1 MKKILVATD
10 FSSAAHN
17 AGRYAAALAKELNA
31 SVHLLHVYMQPA
43 PAIDMPVVWADT
55 VDAMQKEKTAQL
67 QSEATSLA
75 ETFGI
80 PVTTDAVLGFTG
92 ESIATQTAR
101 EEADLVVMG
110 MKGGHHS
117 RFLGSNVVT
126 AIRKV
131 QRPVLVVPEGYS
143 FTPIKRITF
152 STDFSENVSF
162 KSLAPLLET
171 ARTFGART
179 DLVHIQKDEQEMD
192 TDEIAGKLHLQH
204 ALEVVDHQFHTLVDD
219 DVEEGIQSFT
229 QNNPTDLLVMVAHRH
244 SLLERWLGTSHTKLM
259 SYHTTVPLLVLHD
272 ERS

>member
-10 FSSAAHN
+10 FSAAARN
-17 AGRYAAALAKELNA
+17 AGRYAAALAKELNT
-31 SVHLLHVYMQPA
+31 SLHLLHVYMEPA

-55 VDAMQKEKTAQL
+55 VDAMQKEKTAEL
-67 QSEATSLA
+67 QSEAAPLK
-75 ETFGI
+75 ETYGI
-80 PVTTDAVLGFTG
+80 PVSTDVELGFTG
-92 ESIATQTAR
+92 ESIATQAAK
-101 EEADLVVMG
+101 EGADLVVMG

-131 QRPVLVVPEGYS
+131 RTPVLVVPEGYA

-152 STDFSENVSF
+152 STDFSETVSS
-162 KSLAPLLET
+162 KTLAPLLEA
-171 ARTFGART
+171 ARTFGARV
-179 DLVHIQKDEQEMD
+179 DLVHIQRDEQEMD

-204 ALEVVDHQFHTLVDD
+204 VLAEVDHQFHTMVDD
-219 DVEEGIQSFT
+219 DVEEGIQSYT

-272 ERS
+272 EK